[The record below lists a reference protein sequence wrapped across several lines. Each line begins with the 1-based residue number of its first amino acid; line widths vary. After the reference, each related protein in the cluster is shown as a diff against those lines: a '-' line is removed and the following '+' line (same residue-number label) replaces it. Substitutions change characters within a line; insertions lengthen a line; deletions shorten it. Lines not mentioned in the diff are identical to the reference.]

1 MSRTIEEI
9 VSSSLRRVR
18 RDTNVSLAFAGM
30 VKGRSTVHLQHF
42 EGETKGVIDG
52 VSIEVGHGLGGRVVA
67 LRRPMVVDDY
77 LETPRISHRY
87 NDIIE
92 QEELRAMMAAP
103 VIVDRV
109 PIAVIYGALHTPRL
123 IGDRM
128 LDTLASEARAIE
140 QEIASARALLEYDAH
155 SPDKDLRNRV
165 TAAFARLRQLVEDVD
180 DQRLSGELTDIIE
193 MLTAETDAKSMSTNI
208 TAREQDVLAFVALG
222 YPNARIADSLGLTV
236 NTVKGYMK
244 GIMHKLG
251 ASSRLEAVVLA
262 RSAGLLP

>member
-1 MSRTIEEI
+1 
-9 VSSSLRRVR
+9 
-18 RDTNVSLAFAGM
+18 
-30 VKGRSTVHLQHF
+30 
-42 EGETKGVIDG
+42 
-52 VSIEVGHGLGGRVVA
+52 
-67 LRRPMVVDDY
+67 
-77 LETPRISHRY
+77 
-87 NDIIE
+87 
-92 QEELRAMMAAP
+92 
-103 VIVDRV
+103 
-109 PIAVIYGALHTPRL
+109 
-123 IGDRM
+123 
-128 LDTLASEARAIE
+128 
-140 QEIASARALLEYDAH
+140 LEYDAH